1 MHVPIPEKSIESISR
16 AHRRRTLAK
25 REFKDGII
33 EMAKARFA
41 RFSIVP

>member
-1 MHVPIPEKSIESISR
+1 MGVPISEKPIESISR

-25 REFKDGII
+25 REFKNAIV

-41 RFSIVP
+41 SFSIVP